1 MKFSRMFIT
10 VGRLALVFLVA
21 TMIDNGFSGYI
32 TKVRTE
38 NETSMA
44 PRKTC
49 AFENDIRAKKILIW
63 ITGFWIEIQSNGVF
77 VVKFWT
83 REKTASF
90 QFLCRKGDQVSATL
104 LTESYTSINKNCSGE
119 NEMNVGDDIEYWIT
133 DNSTVLIQFVDNS
146 NTSCDFFDQIS
157 EGRAVTFSLHAY
169 ERNLN
174 GLRVESVLIPVL
186 GGQIFVLIAFF
197 GIWKILIRMG
207 FFEKKNQINF
217 FDLKTNPNIA
227 DISAGLFPSPSSPI
241 LSDASSRTSQISEH
255 PFQSTLER
263 ENKTSNLPV
272 TSMPEEKEKKTSN
285 LPVTSIPEDKEKKAS
300 NLPMKPMPV
309 DIPKAP
315 STDDTVH
322 STDEKKS
329 KPKPP
334 KTLPKPKFRKRLD
347 EALAHP
353 REAIKAMRP
362 PSEKLP
368 PKTVAKKPPKEHL
381 IPGFLVELE
390 QKQKYILR
398 TKIKDNLER
407 DSRIVSTEIEHIEV
421 LNKKCRRSTYI
432 DMSGMQ
438 KLKRNPD
445 KSNEE
450 SIYENMT
457 AFRRLGQLIGRSETK
472 PEHMCSRIL
481 GKEEPHYYEIG
492 SSQCESILGNLK
504 DRNPD
509 RPVIW
514 NMKTHSR
521 EFTYITKIDST
532 EEVNRRKKW
541 KRFRTSK
548 QISSLEPHHISV
560 FFDDRSNTDSIGTG
574 SDFDRL
580 SYISALDG
588 IYRSST
594 VQNAHFAYVFDS
606 IKESRSS
613 SAQDI
618 SEISFDNP
626 PLEHHETCS
635 RRASFSSSDSGL
647 SDDDSK
653 SNDCLVCAYQENV
666 VYVNIA
672 ELKTPEASPRAGGFR
687 GRMERGSVKSAASK
701 NEEIRVQV
709 VNSTSQRQKSTIYV
723 E

>member
-10 VGRLALVFLVA
+10 VGRLALIFLLA

-32 TKVRTE
+32 AKVKKDDGQITSPVE
-38 NETSMA
+38 NCTLGI
-44 PRKTC
+44 
-49 AFENDIRAKKILIW
+49 DIRAREILIW
-63 ITGFWIEIQSNGVF
+63 PSNFEIKLQSNSVF
-77 VVKFWT
+77 VVKFWAK
-83 REKTASF
+83 EKDKHF
-90 QFLCRKGDQVSATL
+90 QFLCSDGENVSA
-104 LTESYTSINKNCSGE
+104 SSPQVKYTSIQNCSVPKE
-119 NEMNVGDDIEYWIT
+119 PVKNDVEYWISDT
-133 DNSTVLIQFVDNS
+133 STVRIRFMDKSSTNCS
-146 NTSCDFFDQIS
+146 FFDEIN
-157 EGRAVTFSLHAY
+157 EGSAALTFSLQAY
-169 ERNLN
+169 EHDLN
-174 GLRVESVLIPVL
+174 RLDYLEVEEVLLPVL
-186 GGQIFVLIAFF
+186 AGQLFVILIFF
-197 GIWKILIRMG
+197 GLWKILIRKG
-207 FFEKKNQINF
+207 FFGKKNKIDF
-217 FDLKTNPNIA
+217 FDVKANPDIA

-241 LSDASSRTSQISEH
+241 LSEASSRTSQISVH
-255 PFQSTLER
+255 PSHSSL
-263 ENKTSNLPV
+263 
-272 TSMPEEKEKKTSN
+272 EKEKKSSDSP
-285 LPVTSIPEDKEKKAS
+285 L
-300 NLPMKPMPV
+300 KPIPV

-315 STDDTVH
+315 STDDIVRET
-322 STDEKKS
+322 EAKIS

-347 EALAHP
+347 EALANP
-353 REAIKAMRP
+353 RETIKSMRP
-362 PSEKLP
+362 PSQKLP
-368 PKTVAKKPPKEHL
+368 QKTVTKKPPKENL

-421 LNKKCRRSTYI
+421 LNKKCRRTTYI

-445 KSNEE
+445 KSEE
-450 SIYENMT
+450 ENIYENMT
-457 AFRRLGQLIGRSETK
+457 ALRRLGQLIGRSETK
-472 PEHMCSRIL
+472 PEHMCSRLL
-481 GKEEPHYYEIG
+481 GKEDPHYYEIG
-492 SSQCESILGNLK
+492 SAQCESILGNLK

-514 NMKTHSR
+514 NMKTQSR

-548 QISSLEPHHISV
+548 QISSLEPHHISI

-626 PLEHHETCS
+626 VEHHEMCT

-647 SDDDSK
+647 SEDDSK
-653 SNDCLVCAYQENV
+653 INDCLVCEHQENV

-672 ELKTPEASPRAGGFR
+672 ELRTPVRTPEPTPRVGGFR
-687 GRMERGSVKSAASK
+687 GRMKRGSVKSAASK
-701 NEEIRVQV
+701 NEDIRVQV
-709 VNSTSQRQKSTIYV
+709 VNSCSQRQKSTIYV

>member
-10 VGRLALVFLVA
+10 VGRLALIFLLA

-32 TKVRTE
+32 TVKTDKVKQNTTPTE
-38 NETSMA
+38 NCT
-44 PRKTC
+44 
-49 AFENDIRAKKILIW
+49 FENDIRAREIIIW
-63 ITGFWIEIQSNGVF
+63 TTSFSITYQSDSVF
-77 VVKFWT
+77 VVKFWKK
-83 REKTASF
+83 EKDKRF
-90 QFLCRKGDQVSATL
+90 RFLCSVGNHQVSASQL
-104 LTESYTSINKNCSGE
+104 PVNYNSINNNCSE
-119 NEMNVGDDIEYWIT
+119 PVELVQNDVEYWISENST
-133 DNSTVLIQFVDNS
+133 ILIRFMDNSSKNC
-146 NTSCDFFDQIS
+146 NFFDQIPVD
-157 EGRAVTFSLHAY
+157 EGNKTVTFSLQAY

-174 GLRVESVLIPVL
+174 GLEVVDVLLPVL
-186 GGQIFVLIAFF
+186 GGQLFVILLFF
-197 GIWKILIRMG
+197 GVWHILIRKG
-207 FFEKKNQINF
+207 FFSRKNEIDF

-227 DISAGLFPSPSSPI
+227 DISAGLFPSPSSPV
-241 LSDASSRTSQISEH
+241 LSDASSRTSQISAH
-255 PFQSTLER
+255 PSQSSL
-263 ENKTSNLPV
+263 
-272 TSMPEEKEKKTSN
+272 EKERKTPDPP
-285 LPVTSIPEDKEKKAS
+285 L
-300 NLPMKPMPV
+300 KPIPV

-315 STDDTVH
+315 STDDVVH
-322 STDEKKS
+322 ETEAKKS

-347 EALAHP
+347 EALANP
-353 REAIKAMRP
+353 REVIKAMRP

-368 PKTVAKKPPKEHL
+368 QKTVTKKPPKENS

-421 LNKKCRRSTYI
+421 LNKKCRRTTYI

-438 KLKRNPD
+438 KLKRAPD
-445 KSNEE
+445 KSEEE

-457 AFRRLGQLIGRSETK
+457 AFRRLGQLISRSETK
-472 PEHMCSRIL
+472 PEHMCSRLL
-481 GKEEPHYYEIG
+481 GKEDPHYYEIG
-492 SSQCESILGNLK
+492 SAQCESILGNLK

-521 EFTYITKIDST
+521 EFTFITKIDST

-548 QISSLEPHHISV
+548 QISSLEPHHISI

-618 SEISFDNP
+618 SDISFDNP
-626 PLEHHETCS
+626 VDHHETCT
-635 RRASFSSSDSGL
+635 RRTSFSSSDSGL
-647 SDDDSK
+647 SEDDSK
-653 SNDCLVCAYQENV
+653 TNDCLVCEHQENV

-672 ELKTPEASPRAGGFR
+672 ELRTPEASPRVKGFR
-687 GRMERGSVKSAASK
+687 GRMRRGSVKSAASK

-709 VNSTSQRQKSTIYV
+709 VNSNSQRQKSTIYV

>member
-1 MKFSRMFIT
+1 M
-10 VGRLALVFLVA
+10 
-21 TMIDNGFSGYI
+21 
-32 TKVRTE
+32 
-38 NETSMA
+38 
-44 PRKTC
+44 
-49 AFENDIRAKKILIW
+49 
-63 ITGFWIEIQSNGVF
+63 
-77 VVKFWT
+77 
-83 REKTASF
+83 
-90 QFLCRKGDQVSATL
+90 
-104 LTESYTSINKNCSGE
+104 
-119 NEMNVGDDIEYWIT
+119 
-133 DNSTVLIQFVDNS
+133 
-146 NTSCDFFDQIS
+146 
-157 EGRAVTFSLHAY
+157 
-169 ERNLN
+169 
-174 GLRVESVLIPVL
+174 
-186 GGQIFVLIAFF
+186 
-197 GIWKILIRMG
+197 
-207 FFEKKNQINF
+207 
-217 FDLKTNPNIA
+217 
-227 DISAGLFPSPSSPI
+227 
-241 LSDASSRTSQISEH
+241 SDASSRTSQISAH
-255 PFQSTLER
+255 PSQSSL
-263 ENKTSNLPV
+263 
-272 TSMPEEKEKKTSN
+272 EKERKTPN
-285 LPVTSIPEDKEKKAS
+285 APL
-300 NLPMKPMPV
+300 KPIPV

-315 STDDTVH
+315 STDDVVH
-322 STDEKKS
+322 ETEAKKS

-347 EALAHP
+347 EALANP
-353 REAIKAMRP
+353 REVIKAMRP

-368 PKTVAKKPPKEHL
+368 QKTVTKKPPKENS

-421 LNKKCRRSTYI
+421 LNKKCRRTTYI

-438 KLKRNPD
+438 KLKRAPD
-445 KSNEE
+445 KSEEE

-472 PEHMCSRIL
+472 PEHMCSRLL
-481 GKEEPHYYEIG
+481 GKEDPHYYEIG
-492 SSQCESILGNLK
+492 SAQCESILGNLK

-521 EFTYITKIDST
+521 EFTFITKIDST

-548 QISSLEPHHISV
+548 QISSLEPHHISI

-618 SEISFDNP
+618 SDISFDNP
-626 PLEHHETCS
+626 VDHHETCT
-635 RRASFSSSDSGL
+635 RRTSFSSSDSGL
-647 SDDDSK
+647 SEDDSK
-653 SNDCLVCAYQENV
+653 TNDCLVCEHQENV

-672 ELKTPEASPRAGGFR
+672 ELRTPEASPRVKGFR
-687 GRMERGSVKSAASK
+687 GRMRRGSVKSAASK
-701 NEEIRVQV
+701 KEEIRVQV
-709 VNSTSQRQKSTIYV
+709 VNSNSQRQKSTIYV

>member
-1 MKFSRMFIT
+1 M
-10 VGRLALVFLVA
+10 
-21 TMIDNGFSGYI
+21 
-32 TKVRTE
+32 
-38 NETSMA
+38 
-44 PRKTC
+44 
-49 AFENDIRAKKILIW
+49 
-63 ITGFWIEIQSNGVF
+63 
-77 VVKFWT
+77 
-83 REKTASF
+83 
-90 QFLCRKGDQVSATL
+90 
-104 LTESYTSINKNCSGE
+104 
-119 NEMNVGDDIEYWIT
+119 
-133 DNSTVLIQFVDNS
+133 
-146 NTSCDFFDQIS
+146 
-157 EGRAVTFSLHAY
+157 
-169 ERNLN
+169 
-174 GLRVESVLIPVL
+174 
-186 GGQIFVLIAFF
+186 
-197 GIWKILIRMG
+197 
-207 FFEKKNQINF
+207 
-217 FDLKTNPNIA
+217 
-227 DISAGLFPSPSSPI
+227 
-241 LSDASSRTSQISEH
+241 
-255 PFQSTLER
+255 
-263 ENKTSNLPV
+263 
-272 TSMPEEKEKKTSN
+272 
-285 LPVTSIPEDKEKKAS
+285 
-300 NLPMKPMPV
+300 

-315 STDDTVH
+315 STDDIVRET
-322 STDEKKS
+322 EAKIS

-347 EALAHP
+347 EALANP
-353 REAIKAMRP
+353 RETIKSMRP
-362 PSEKLP
+362 PSQKLP
-368 PKTVAKKPPKEHL
+368 QKTVTKKPPKENL

-421 LNKKCRRSTYI
+421 LNKKCRRTTYI

-445 KSNEE
+445 KSEE
-450 SIYENMT
+450 ENIYENMT
-457 AFRRLGQLIGRSETK
+457 ALRRLGQLIGRSETK
-472 PEHMCSRIL
+472 PEHMCSRLL
-481 GKEEPHYYEIG
+481 GKEDPHYYEIG
-492 SSQCESILGNLK
+492 SAQCESILGNLK

-548 QISSLEPHHISV
+548 QISSLEPHHISI

-626 PLEHHETCS
+626 VEHHEMCT

-647 SDDDSK
+647 SEDDSK
-653 SNDCLVCAYQENV
+653 INDCLVCEHQENV

-672 ELKTPEASPRAGGFR
+672 ELRTPVRTPEPTPRVGGFR
-687 GRMERGSVKSAASK
+687 GRMKRGSVKSAASK
-701 NEEIRVQV
+701 NEDIRVQV
-709 VNSTSQRQKSTIYV
+709 VNSCSQRQKSTIYV